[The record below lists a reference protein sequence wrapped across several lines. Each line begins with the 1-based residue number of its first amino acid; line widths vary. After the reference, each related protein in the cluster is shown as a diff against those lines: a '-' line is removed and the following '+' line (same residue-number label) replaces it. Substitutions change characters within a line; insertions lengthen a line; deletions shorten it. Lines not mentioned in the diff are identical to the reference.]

1 MIIDLSK
8 ITFTNDFFSTMLPD
22 GSLLV
27 LNKVDEDF
35 LSGADEDFLSGAD
48 ECIVKAINTEI
59 QNEEEAISCPCVI
72 GLGNDLMQIN
82 TDHKEYEGKVL
93 TPDNMM
99 YCTIE
104 VYEG

>member
-1 MIIDLSK
+1 MVIDLSK
-8 ITFTNDFFSTMLPD
+8 ITFTNDFFSAMLPD

-35 LSGADEDFLSGAD
+35 LSGADE
-48 ECIVKAINTEI
+48 CIVKAINIEI

>member
-1 MIIDLSK
+1 MTISLDKLE
-8 ITFTNDFFSTMLPD
+8 FVNDFFSTTLPD

-35 LSGADEDFLSGAD
+35 MTEDE
-48 ECIVKAINTEI
+48 ECIVKGINIEI
-59 QNEEEAISCPCVI
+59 QKEGEYISCPCVI

-82 TDHKEYEGKVL
+82 TDYTEYEGEVL
-93 TPDNMM
+93 TPDNMV

-104 VYEG
+104 VYE

>member
-8 ITFTNDFFSTMLPD
+8 VTFTNDFFSTMLPD
-22 GSLLV
+22 GSMLV

-35 LSGADEDFLSGAD
+35 LSGTA
-48 ECIVKAINTEI
+48 ECIVKAINIEI
-59 QNEEEAISCPCVI
+59 QSEDEAISCPCVI

-82 TDHKEYEGKVL
+82 TDYKEYEGKVL